1 MLTKL
6 LRHLSVMLADQ
17 CLAVP
22 NKIHLEKQLRQA
34 QATKEKLFD
43 DIDSLDPEDRHW
55 EMRKLDLDKRL
66 DRIYDKIEKTESQLI
81 DAKAKKQTIEEEKM
95 TGDNI
100 YRVLQC
106 FGKLYEVMNDEER
119 RDLMQAMISEI
130 HIHQQPQPNGQ
141 WLKSIRFRLPI
152 IGEDI
157 ADYLDIETGIENV
170 VSMVKAE

>member
-1 MLTKL
+1 
-6 LRHLSVMLADQ
+6 
-17 CLAVP
+17 
-22 NKIHLEKQLRQA
+22 
-34 QATKEKLFD
+34 
-43 DIDSLDPEDRHW
+43 
-55 EMRKLDLDKRL
+55 
-66 DRIYDKIEKTESQLI
+66 
-81 DAKAKKQTIEEEKM
+81 M

-141 WLKSIRFRLPI
+141 WLKFIRFRLPI

-157 ADYLDIETGIENV
+157 ADYLDIQTGIENV
-170 VSMVKAE
+170 VSMVKA